1 MHPALV
7 PATDAW
13 PKSREGSVADA
24 VAPMK
29 DGMIRPGDLVLL
41 GLCNEAGVIANGGR
55 PGAALGPAAF
65 RAAFGKLPARV
76 LQGRRLLDAGDIP
89 AAAPYDAFLEGAESL
104 VAETVRAGA
113 LPLVIG
119 GGHDCS
125 YGVYRGLAATG
136 ASAVLA
142 MDAHLDVRPEHG
154 PNSGN
159 PFFRMIESGLAGS
172 DLAQV
177 GLVRFVNAAEHETWL
192 RLKGAALHFLEPG
205 RETEVVKAAENALAV
220 FAAKARRVLATLD
233 LDALSAA
240 HAPGVSALNPW
251 GFDASTA
258 LALAKACGA
267 CPAVAAFDLMELAP
281 PLDRDGQTAKLAAF
295 LVAAFLEGLAS
306 RSL

>member
-7 PATDAW
+7 SADW
-13 PKSREGSVADA
+13 PQGRGGSVADA
-24 VAPMK
+24 VLPLKAA
-29 DGMIRPGDLVLL
+29 ILQPGDLVLI
-41 GLCNEAGVIANGGR
+41 GLCNEVGVLANGGR
-55 PGAALGPAAF
+55 PGAAKGPVAF
-65 RAAFGKLPARV
+65 RAAFGRLPARA

-89 AAAPYDAFLEGAESL
+89 ADAPYEAFLEGAETI
-104 VAETVRAGA
+104 VAAAVRAGA

-136 ASAVLA
+136 RTAVLA
-142 MDAHLDVRPEHG
+142 LDAHLDVRPEHG

-159 PFFRMIESGLAGS
+159 PFFRMIEAGLEGP

-192 RLKGAALHFLEPG
+192 RLKGAALQFLEPG
-205 RETEVVKAAENALAV
+205 REMEAVGTAKGALAA
-220 FAAKARRVLATLD
+220 FAQRQRRVLATFD
-233 LDALSAA
+233 LDAIQAA

-251 GFDASTA
+251 GLDASAA
-258 LALAKACGA
+258 LAIAKACGA

-295 LVAAFLEGLAS
+295 LVAAFLEGTAS
-306 RSL
+306 RPS